1 MIEVD
6 VAIVGTGIAAIKTAS
21 VARDLGRSYL
31 AVDST
36 YSRGGYAGIVGRVYR
51 YLQSPLFI
59 PQKLVELIRGSGIA
73 DGIRCYS
80 VERYIVKEG
89 PIERKILGY
98 RAVQVQ
104 RNWFME
110 WLEQKTLCYT
120 NSILQHIESLL
131 RVSLMG
137 KSITASSIRRI
148 DLDRG
153 IMALSNGILI
163 RFRKLVYTWP
173 LDLLPRYI
181 YAEKGIDRIVELIGK
196 LNLDYI
202 SIHTLSSISKEDV
215 VGDAVQFY
223 THGTKASRFHTAVKI
238 PVDSYRIVYIITSYS
253 SSYPLIPGAT
263 EKLLSETRKYKL
275 VDASKIIEYN
285 VSQTVYALIN
295 QIDRSLLNEL
305 QQTLQEYN
313 TILYGR
319 LGMWRDCDIYTVVT
333 EPTAIDSLV

>member
-6 VAIVGTGIAAIKTAS
+6 VAIVGSGIAAIRAAS

-36 YSRGGYAGIVGRVYR
+36 YGRGGYVGIVGRVYR
-51 YLQSPLFI
+51 YLKSPLFI

-73 DGIRCYS
+73 DDIRCYS
-80 VERYIVKEG
+80 VERCVVKEG

-98 RAVQVQ
+98 RSVQVQ
-104 RNWFME
+104 RNWFIE

-120 NSILQHIESLL
+120 NTILQYIESLL
-131 RVSLMG
+131 RVSLIG
-137 KSITASSIRRI
+137 KSITASSIRKI

-153 IMALSNGILI
+153 IMALSNGVLI

-181 YAEKGIDRIVELIGK
+181 YMEKDISRIAELVGK

-215 VGDAVQFY
+215 VGDTVQIY
-223 THGTKASRFHTAVKI
+223 THGTKASRFHTAIKI
-238 PVDSYRIVYIITSYS
+238 PVDSYSITYITTSYS
-253 SSYPLIPGAT
+253 SSHPLMPGAT
-263 EKLLSETRKYKL
+263 EKLFSESRKHRL
-275 VDASKIIEYN
+275 IDTSRIVEYN

-295 QIDRSLLNEL
+295 QIDRNLFNEL
-305 QQTLQEYN
+305 QQILQEYN
-313 TILYGR
+313 TIPYGR
-319 LGMWRDCDIYTVVT
+319 LGMWRDYDIYTLVT
-333 EPTAIDSLV
+333 EPITIDSVV